1 MKELKRLYRSDIDKI
16 KSMTYIDVQN
26 EKREISEKRKQTALK
41 VASTTAKTAG
51 ALSLWRLK
59 MSLTGVRIYGTMK
72 AATFLGEM
80 GMKAI
85 NWLQTDEG
93 VKIAARAGA
102 VTQSYVKAGDAFLSN
117 NADFL
122 NSISTASISSLK
134 DVYSILQK
142 LKV

>member
-1 MKELKRLYRSDIDKI
+1 
-16 KSMTYIDVQN
+16 
-26 EKREISEKRKQTALK
+26 
-41 VASTTAKTAG
+41 
-51 ALSLWRLK
+51 

-72 AATFLGEM
+72 TATFLGEM
-80 GMKAI
+80 GTKAI